1 MLHKTWLLFVLKVT
15 AIFYCL
21 FFLKP
26 LEHGYVAAFR
36 TLGGAVFG
44 EIGEQG
50 RVKFMP
56 WEGEESSRMDT
67 RIRIRDLGTRNA
79 AGHVSTLKFE
89 ISLAY
94 LGFVPTIF
102 LASLIFS
109 SPVPWPVR
117 IKALIC
123 GLLLLQGVIL
133 LNVWAAIY
141 VTILTNPQIGLLTCR
156 SWEAT
161 ALTTIWQLT
170 IYGKITLAVSVLI
183 WIAVMLR
190 KNRLQVFL
198 LRTGKKPGE
207 SKTGRVTHA
216 SVWVLWGV
224 IKSGG
229 QTGEASHFSVCRAR
243 HVMALHLAL
252 CRWEHVP
259 FKSVANPFTTGMK

>member
-1 MLHKTWLLFVLKVT
+1 MASVDRPVGNAPHFRINERSRFLVLHKTSLLFVLKVT
-15 AIFYCL
+15 AIFYGL

-26 LEHGYVAAFR
+26 IEHGYVGAFR

-79 AGHVSTLKFE
+79 AGQVSTLKFE

-94 LGFVPTIF
+94 VGFVPTIF
-102 LASLIFS
+102 LLSLVLS
-109 SPVPWPVR
+109 SPILWPVR

-123 GLLLLQGVIL
+123 GLLLLQGAVL
-133 LNVWAAIY
+133 LNVWVAINY
-141 VTILTNPQIGLLTCR
+141 TILTNPGFGLLTFR

-161 ALTTIWQLT
+161 AIATIWQLT

-198 LRTGKKPGE
+198 PGTGE
-207 SKTGRVTHA
+207 SLRKV
-216 SVWVLWGV
+216 
-224 IKSGG
+224 K
-229 QTGEASHFSVCRAR
+229 
-243 HVMALHLAL
+243 
-252 CRWEHVP
+252 P
-259 FKSVANPFTTGMK
+259 KK